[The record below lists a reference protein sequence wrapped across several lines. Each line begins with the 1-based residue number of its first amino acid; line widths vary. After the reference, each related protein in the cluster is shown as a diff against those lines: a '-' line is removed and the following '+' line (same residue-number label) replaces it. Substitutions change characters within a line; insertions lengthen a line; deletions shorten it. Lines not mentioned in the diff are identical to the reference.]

1 MALPLPPELP
11 EFIFGP
17 LSTEEGRLQQARQD
31 RSGLVHAVQRSVL
44 APEAEEEVVI
54 RVRVGVDL
62 AVAAVELRY
71 STDLALDPAGLEPLQ
86 PGVVTVPMARSRLE
100 WDTLAWGYLEEWS
113 APIPGQPAGTTVC
126 YAIWAST
133 VTGVS
138 LACPFVA
145 QERMAQRQRRAADA
159 PLTYAY
165 VVGRQPI
172 PAWIRE
178 AVIYQVFVD
187 RFAPDPGAAFA
198 APEDLA
204 GRFGGTLRGLISRLD
219 YLQALGVN
227 CLWLTPIFP
236 SPSHHGYDP
245 MELAAV
251 EPRFGCLA
259 DWDALVAGARARGM
273 RLLLDYVVNH
283 MSSAHP
289 RFLAAQADP
298 ADPAV
303 AWFRFREHPHDYDC
317 FFDVPGQPELQT
329 DHPEVRAYFLEHARF
344 WLERGCAGFRLDYAA
359 NVSHAFWSLFREGTR
374 RTRAEAVTLGEIT
387 QPPDVMRSYIGRMDG
402 CLDFRLLE
410 LLRSFFAHRSLSASA
425 FAHSVDQHLA
435 YFGDDLVLPSFLDNH
450 DMNRFLWLVGGDKRR
465 LKLAAFCQFSLPQ
478 PPILYYGTEVGL
490 SQRAGVGRLEEA
502 RLPMLWQGEQD
513 PELLAFFQALI
524 AFRQATPAL
533 RQEPRRN
540 WLVADEQGLLGVRCG
555 PVLLLFNNGEHPA
568 AVALPSGWGPAE
580 VALLTAP
587 LQQFDPAS
595 GQLQLAP
602 WAGAA
607 LRIRPGSPSQPAADP
622 PAPSP
627 GHRGGG

>member
-1 MALPLPPELP
+1 
-11 EFIFGP
+11 
-17 LSTEEGRLQQARQD
+17 
-31 RSGLVHAVQRSVL
+31 VL
-44 APEAEEEVVI
+44 APAADEEVII
-54 RVRVGVDL
+54 RVRVGADL
-62 AVAAVELRY
+62 AVAAVELCY
-71 STDLALDPAGLEPLQ
+71 STDPAHDHADLDPLQ
-86 PGVVTVPMARSRLE
+86 PGVVRLPMGRTHLE

-113 APIPGQPAGTTVC
+113 ATIPGQPAGTPVF
-126 YAIWAST
+126 YAIHATT
-133 VTGVS
+133 VTGAH
-138 LACPFVA
+138 LGCPFVA
-145 QERMAQRQRRAADA
+145 AERSPRRQGPAADR

-165 VVGRQPI
+165 VVGRRPI

-187 RFAPDPGAAFA
+187 RFAPDPGAAFQ
-198 APEDLA
+198 APDDLA
-204 GRFGGTLRGLISRLD
+204 GCFGGTLRGLISRLD
-219 YLQALGVN
+219 YLQALGVT

-245 MELAAV
+245 MDLAAV
-251 EPRFGCLA
+251 EPRLGSLQ
-259 DWDALVAGARARGM
+259 DWDALVIGARARGM

-283 MSSAHP
+283 VSSAHP

-344 WLERGCAGFRLDYAA
+344 WLERGCDGFRLDYAA

-374 RTRAEAVTLGEIT
+374 CTSAEAVTLGEIT

-410 LLRSFFAHRSLSASA
+410 LLRGFFAHRSLSASA
-425 FAHSVDQHLA
+425 FAHGVDQHLA
-435 YFGDDLVLPSFLDNH
+435 YVGADLVLPSFLDNH
-450 DMNRFLWLVGGDKRR
+450 DMNRFLWLVGGDQRR

-502 RLPMLWQGEQD
+502 RLPMLWEGEQD
-513 PELLAFFQALI
+513 AELLAFVQALI

-533 RQEPRRN
+533 RHEPRHN
-540 WLVADEQGLLGVRCG
+540 WLLEDGQGVLGVRCG
-555 PVLLLFNNGEHPA
+555 PVVLVFNNGEHPA
-568 AVALPSGWGPAE
+568 AVALPPGWGPVE

-587 LQQFDPAS
+587 LEHFDPVS
-595 GQLQLAP
+595 GQLKLAP

-607 LRIRPGSPSQPAADP
+607 LRVRPRSPSPPAADP
-622 PAPSP
+622 PARSP
-627 GHRGGG
+627 GHPGGG